1 MGQGKEENQGF
12 KHEMFINQC
21 KVFHT
26 LLFSVAT
33 VALMLFADRRTIFS
47 LVSPKNVARGWCNEG
62 FFESIRKIS
71 TILYVDM

>member
-1 MGQGKEENQGF
+1 MELVRKTKNEKIEMGQGKEENQGF

-47 LVSPKNVARGWCNEG
+47 LVSPKNVARG
-62 FFESIRKIS
+62 
-71 TILYVDM
+71 

>member
-1 MGQGKEENQGF
+1 MWIYLERQKKKMEKGEDNQEN
-12 KHEMFINQC
+12 KHKMFINQH

-47 LVSPKNVARGWCNEG
+47 LVNPKNVARG
-62 FFESIRKIS
+62 
-71 TILYVDM
+71 

>member
-1 MGQGKEENQGF
+1 MWIYLERQKEKMGKGEDNQEN
-12 KHEMFINQC
+12 KNKMFINQC

-47 LVSPKNVARGWCNEG
+47 LVSPKNVARG
-62 FFESIRKIS
+62 
-71 TILYVDM
+71 